1 MNRTILSILVIGAL
15 TTPSSA
21 ALLFLTNADTGDDY
35 IALAAGDSGDMNI
48 MLTIRAID
56 TGFAFANVF
65 LDDDDD
71 QDNGLVDVTALT
83 EGIGTIYDRT
93 AFEPLPADIS
103 WDQSGHEYGLI
114 MGSGPGDGQNWGPG
128 TYVLDTLTVTQ
139 TGKSGPPVPVTFE
152 KGARAPS
159 IFTSDFIPYP
169 WGLGLDNIIPN
180 FADPGVGGEDNP
192 FTIYLG
198 IPEPSALVLMALGG
212 LVVWR
217 RSG

>member
-1 MNRTILSILVIGAL
+1 MNRTILSVLVIGAL

-21 ALLFLTNADTGDDY
+21 ALLFLTDADTGNDF
-35 IALAAGDSGDMNI
+35 IALAAGESGDMNI

-71 QDNGLVDVTALT
+71 QADGPVDVTALT

-93 AFEPLPADIS
+93 AFTLPADIS
-103 WDQSGHEYGLI
+103 HDFSNEYGLI
-114 MGSGPGDGQNWGPG
+114 MGSGPGGGANWGPG

-159 IFTSDFIPYP
+159 IFTADFLSMP
-169 WGLGLDNIIPN
+169 WGLGFDNVIPN
-180 FADPGVGGEDNP
+180 FVDPGVGGENNP
-192 FTIYLG
+192 FDIILG
-198 IPEPSALVLMALGG
+198 VPEPSALVLMALGG
-212 LVVWR
+212 LALR
-217 RSG
+217 RRRG